1 MNVGDLVVRAYTWHS
16 LVPGIIVE
24 EEISIITEADESDAY
39 EICNFTV
46 QWSDGTQTLEMYEE
60 LEPYED
66 MVKKINLVRQNDT
79 TNPITP

>member
-24 EEISIITEADESDAY
+24 EEISIITEANESDAY

-46 QWSDGTQTLEMYEE
+46 Q
-60 LEPYED
+60 
-66 MVKKINLVRQNDT
+66 V
-79 TNPITP
+79 